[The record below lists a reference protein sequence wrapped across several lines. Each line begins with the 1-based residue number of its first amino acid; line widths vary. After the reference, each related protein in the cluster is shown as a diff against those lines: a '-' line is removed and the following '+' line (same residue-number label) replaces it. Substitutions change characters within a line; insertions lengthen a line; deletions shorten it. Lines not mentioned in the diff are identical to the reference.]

1 MLIAILLMAC
11 GLARSATWTG
21 ATSEWLNT
29 NAWDTADIPNS
40 VGEFAVFGD
49 SSEYNVDI
57 GSAVVVGRPLGTTIT
72 VDGTGSYTFG
82 GDGALQIRRL
92 AVQAFANDVLFKTT
106 GDTVFNVPVTST
118 RNVVGTIANRF
129 RANAGCGDVIFNQ
142 LLSWS
147 NTSLQLLHDSSN
159 GRIEI
164 NGGMA
169 ASTANKELWLWTS
182 QPSGILV
189 NSTVSSSVSG
199 TRITIAAGAGSICFS
214 NSSGVAADSS
224 LAMVSFNAGTLKL
237 GEDDQIATTISMA
250 ANSGTLD
257 LNGHSNTN
265 STVLGLLAS
274 TAAILTFDF
283 SDPVGEALY
292 FDDCSVQTW
301 ATDNLLDLVG
311 FEFGVDELRFGT
323 GANALT
329 PTQISKIR
337 VDGAVV
343 DNLAL
348 DGDGFLTTNAILPVL
363 ATWAGTT
370 NSWMSTNAWDTAT
383 VPGSVGD
390 GVVFGNSGEYSV
402 GIDSAVVLGR
412 TDETTFSVEGSGSYT
427 FGGDGSLKIERGT
440 ANKFINGD
448 LYLTTSG
455 DTIFNVPVTIARTEA
470 GSTATRI
477 RTDSAAGDV
486 TFNQPVSWTN
496 TSLQIRNDSASST
509 MTFNGSMS
517 GGSMN
522 LELWVSAPLE
532 GGTIALNNV
541 ISATTN
547 NVRITIAAGDGIVQ
561 MANPSGVVV
570 DSSMDFLSF
579 IGGTVELGFNN
590 QIASDIKLYS
600 SGGGTLDMN
609 GFSNLNADTL
619 ALSSAAAATL
629 VIDFSDAAAEML
641 CFADS
646 SSVTW
651 QADDVLNLSGFLFN
665 TDSIRF
671 GTDENGLT
679 ETQLSLIQVD
689 GETIPGLRLDSNGY
703 LALPTV
709 GTIGSQMVSGGA
721 GLALTWEN
729 VEGVSYSVETN
740 DDLVSGTWGV
750 LQSNLTGVGSSLSY
764 TGTISAAQTFF
775 RIIQE

>member
-1 MLIAILLMAC
+1 
-11 GLARSATWTG
+11 
-21 ATSEWLNT
+21 
-29 NAWDTADIPNS
+29 
-40 VGEFAVFGD
+40 
-49 SSEYNVDI
+49 
-57 GSAVVVGRPLGTTIT
+57 
-72 VDGTGSYTFG
+72 
-82 GDGALQIRRL
+82 
-92 AVQAFANDVLFKTT
+92 
-106 GDTVFNVPVTST
+106 
-118 RNVVGTIANRF
+118 
-129 RANAGCGDVIFNQ
+129 
-142 LLSWS
+142 
-147 NTSLQLLHDSSN
+147 
-159 GRIEI
+159 
-164 NGGMA
+164 
-169 ASTANKELWLWTS
+169 
-182 QPSGILV
+182 
-189 NSTVSSSVSG
+189 
-199 TRITIAAGAGSICFS
+199 
-214 NSSGVAADSS
+214 
-224 LAMVSFNAGTLKL
+224 
-237 GEDDQIATTISMA
+237 
-250 ANSGTLD
+250 
-257 LNGHSNTN
+257 
-265 STVLGLLAS
+265 
-274 TAAILTFDF
+274 
-283 SDPVGEALY
+283 
-292 FDDCSVQTW
+292 
-301 ATDNLLDLVG
+301 
-311 FEFGVDELRFGT
+311 
-323 GANALT
+323 
-329 PTQISKIR
+329 
-337 VDGAVV
+337 
-343 DNLAL
+343 
-348 DGDGFLTTNAILPVL
+348 
-363 ATWAGTT
+363 
-370 NSWMSTNAWDTAT
+370 
-383 VPGSVGD
+383 
-390 GVVFGNSGEYSV
+390 
-402 GIDSAVVLGR
+402 
-412 TDETTFSVEGSGSYT
+412 
-427 FGGDGSLKIERGT
+427 
-440 ANKFINGD
+440 
-448 LYLTTSG
+448 
-455 DTIFNVPVTIARTEA
+455 
-470 GSTATRI
+470 
-477 RTDSAAGDV
+477 
-486 TFNQPVSWTN
+486 
-496 TSLQIRNDSASST
+496 
-509 MTFNGSMS
+509 
-517 GGSMN
+517 MN